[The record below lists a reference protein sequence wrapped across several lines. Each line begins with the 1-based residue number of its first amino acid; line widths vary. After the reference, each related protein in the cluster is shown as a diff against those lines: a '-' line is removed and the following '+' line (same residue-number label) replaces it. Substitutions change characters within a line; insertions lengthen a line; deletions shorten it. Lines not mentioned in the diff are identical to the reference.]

1 MRSVV
6 RMLAFSLAFAAVAA
20 APARAQGRN
29 VPGTVQS
36 DASAE
41 LSSYKKEVRRAAD
54 EIIGQWR
61 DAWGNDDA
69 GVMARLYAPDAV
81 LVPLSGEALHGRR
94 EILARLPGVLT
105 RAGPIT
111 TTRLDFGTSG
121 DMAYDVEQFTYA
133 VEDGGR
139 TTAVRTGISVV
150 VLKRHWDGRWEIQSQ
165 SLALLPDAQD

>member
-1 MRSVV
+1 MRSIVCT
-6 RMLAFSLAFAAVAA
+6 LALSLAAIAAAA

-29 VPGTVQS
+29 VPGAVHS
-36 DASAE
+36 DVSAD
-41 LSSYKKEVRRAAD
+41 LSDYKKEVRRSTD
-54 EIIGQWR
+54 DILGQWR

-69 GVMARLYAPDAV
+69 GVMSTLYAPDAV

-94 EILARLPGVLT
+94 EIRSGLPALLT
-105 RAGPIT
+105 KAGPIT

-133 VEDGGR
+133 VEENGH
-139 TTAVRTGISVV
+139 TTRVHTGISVM